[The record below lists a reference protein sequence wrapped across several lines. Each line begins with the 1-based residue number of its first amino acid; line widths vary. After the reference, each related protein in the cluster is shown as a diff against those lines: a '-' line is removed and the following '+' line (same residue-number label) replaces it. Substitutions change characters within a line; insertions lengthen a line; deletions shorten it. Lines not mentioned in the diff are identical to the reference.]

1 MDSTHN
7 LDLTQQAQLANLQI
21 AGAISRLSI
30 SFQRYPDQQS
40 LPANPNTNL
49 ISPERPGPCSSMAR
63 IPVYL
68 CTGLQTCCI
77 GHEGSYAM
85 RYSANTTYEAAQ
97 SPDTDTYCISQISLG
112 VKRPIP
118 VLRLHV
124 MILLVIAFFL
134 HLILPRLVP
143 VARNKRLIR
152 VLPLISTLRLVLK

>member
-1 MDSTHN
+1 MDSTHD

-30 SFQRYPDQQS
+30 SSKRYPDQQS

-49 ISPERPGPCSSMAR
+49 ISPELPGPCSSMAR

-77 GHEGSYAM
+77 GHEGLYAM

-97 SPDTDTYCISQISLG
+97 SSDTNTYCISQIELG

-124 MILLVIAFFL
+124 M
-134 HLILPRLVP
+134 
-143 VARNKRLIR
+143 
-152 VLPLISTLRLVLK
+152 VLACYRIPFASNSSEAGSCRS